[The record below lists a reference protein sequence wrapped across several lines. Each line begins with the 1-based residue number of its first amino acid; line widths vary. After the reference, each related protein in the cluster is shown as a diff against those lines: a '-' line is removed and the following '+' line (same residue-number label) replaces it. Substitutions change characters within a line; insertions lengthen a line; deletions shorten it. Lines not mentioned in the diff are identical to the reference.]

1 MEISFELNGRP
12 ERIDVAPLTPL
23 ADVLRDTLLQTG
35 TKVACG
41 EGFCG
46 ACTVHLDGRPA
57 VACLVPAALVDGR
70 AVTTIEGVAAGEALH
85 PVQQALHPVQQALL
99 DHDAVQCGMCFPG
112 MVMSL
117 IALIDARGPELDE
130 LQVRDALVGNVC
142 RCTGYQGIVAAA
154 LAAAEGATRRSGPG
168 LDRSV

>member
-70 AVTTIEGVAAGEALH
+70 AVTTIEGVAVGE
-85 PVQQALHPVQQALL
+85 ALHPVQQALL

-117 IALIDARGPELDE
+117 IALIDACGPELDE

-154 LAAAEGATRRSGPG
+154 LAAAEGATRRFAPG
-168 LDRSV
+168 LDR